1 MKRTILLLAIA
12 LPVVAFL
19 GAPGESKEPDELR
32 DFMRLKLKYA
42 QGILEGLA
50 TEDYEMIAKNSQD
63 MSLISL
69 DSTWHVLV
77 TEEYTKQSAEFRRTA
92 NALTRAAD
100 AENIDGAT
108 LAYVGLTMRCINC
121 HKYVR
126 AIDH

>member
-1 MKRTILLLAIA
+1 MKRIILLFAVA
-12 LPVVAFL
+12 LSLTAFFV
-19 GAPGESKEPDELR
+19 APGETKDPNELS

-50 TEDYEMIAKNSQD
+50 IEDYEMIAKNSQD

-69 DSTWHVLV
+69 DSTWHVLL
-77 TEEYTKQSAEFRRTA
+77 TDEYAEQSGEFRRTA

-108 LAYVGLTMRCINC
+108 LAYVGLTMRCVNC
-121 HKYVR
+121 HKYIRSVDR
-126 AIDH
+126 

>member
-1 MKRTILLLAIA
+1 MKRILVLLVVA
-12 LPVVAFL
+12 LPVTVFFAV
-19 GAPGESKEPDELR
+19 PGKTKEPNEVSE
-32 DFMRLKLKYA
+32 FMRLKLEYA

-50 TEDYEMIAKNSQD
+50 LEDFEMIAKNSQD

-69 DSTWHVLV
+69 DSTWNVVH
-77 TEEYTKQSAEFRRTA
+77 TDEYAKQSAEFRRTS

-100 AENIDGAT
+100 AKSIDGAA

-126 AIDH
+126 AIDE